1 MLEQVMAD
9 NGFPVPLVEGGDCR
23 VFQFHSGTGEGIM
36 TQYDL
41 FPGVSLMYN
50 DFHMESYDSAFRT
63 TEDLLCIDYC
73 RQGRMEY
80 PAGPDAY
87 SYVEAG
93 DLKLDRRLEHQ
104 GHFTFP
110 LAHYHEITVGFALPQ
125 AAQSLKEWIRE
136 FPVDL
141 ARLQNKFCSSRH
153 PKVLH
158 GAPSI
163 DHIFQELYA
172 VPEQIKIPYF
182 RIKVLEL
189 LLLLERI
196 PQESGMDSYYSAEQ
210 TLLAHHL
217 RDHLLTN
224 REGYVSLAQLAAEHA
239 ISVSHL
245 QKLFKQTYGMP
256 VYHYIKEYRLEQAAV
271 ELVRSRKPITE
282 IAQHAGYDN
291 ASKFSESFKKRY
303 GKTPSRY
310 RADKTNAVKRSIE
323 TKTE

>member
-9 NGFPVPLVEGGDCR
+9 NGFPVPLVEGGNCR

-110 LAHYHEITVGFALPQ
+110 LAHYHGITVGFALPQ

-172 VPEQIKIPYF
+172 VPEQIKLPYF

-189 LLLLERI
+189 LLYLDALEL
-196 PQESGMDSYYSAEQ
+196 PKDAEKPYFYKSQ
-210 TLLAHHL
+210 VEKVKAIHNY
-217 RDHLLTN
+217 N
-224 REGYVSLAQLAAEHA
+224 R
-239 ISVSHL
+239 
-245 QKLFKQTYGMP
+245 
-256 VYHYIKEYRLEQAAV
+256 
-271 ELVRSRKPITE
+271 
-282 IAQHAGYDN
+282 
-291 ASKFSESFKKRY
+291 
-303 GKTPSRY
+303 RY
-310 RADKTNAVKRSIE
+310 RFLRLGRR
-323 TKTE
+323 

>member
-1 MLEQVMAD
+1 MLEQVMAG
-9 NGFPVPLVEGGDCR
+9 NGSPVPLVEGGDCR
-23 VFQFHSGTGEGIM
+23 VFQFHSDTGEGIM

-50 DFHMESYDSAFRT
+50 DFHMESYDSAFHT

-87 SYVEAG
+87 SYVEAS

-110 LAHYHEITVGFALPQ
+110 LSHYHGITVGFALPQ
-125 AAQSLKEWIRE
+125 AAQSLKEWVRE

-141 ARLQNKFCSSRH
+141 FRLQNKFCSGRH

-158 GAPSI
+158 GAPSV

-189 LLLLERI
+189 LLYLDALEL
-196 PQESGMDSYYSAEQ
+196 PKNAEN
-210 TLLAHHL
+210 
-217 RDHLLTN
+217 LT
-224 REGYVSLAQLAAEHA
+224 
-239 ISVSHL
+239 
-245 QKLFKQTYGMP
+245 
-256 VYHYIKEYRLEQAAV
+256 
-271 ELVRSRKPITE
+271 
-282 IAQHAGYDN
+282 
-291 ASKFSESFKKRY
+291 
-303 GKTPSRY
+303 
-310 RADKTNAVKRSIE
+310 SINPR
-323 TKTE
+323 

>member
-9 NGFPVPLVEGGDCR
+9 NGFPVPLVEGGNCR

-80 PAGPDAY
+80 PA
-87 SYVEAG
+87 
-93 DLKLDRRLEHQ
+93 
-104 GHFTFP
+104 
-110 LAHYHEITVGFALPQ
+110 AHYHGITVGFALPQ

-158 GAPSI
+158 GASSI

-172 VPEQIKIPYF
+172 VPEQIKLPYF

-189 LLLLERI
+189 LLYLDALELPKDAEKPYFYKSQVEKVKAIHRLLTGELERHYTI
-196 PQESGMDSYYSAEQ
+196 AELSERFSVPATALKECFKSIYGQPINTYMRNFRMD
-210 TLLAHHL
+210 
-217 RDHLLTN
+217 
-224 REGYVSLAQLAAEHA
+224 
-239 ISVSHL
+239 
-245 QKLFKQTYGMP
+245 
-256 VYHYIKEYRLEQAAV
+256 QAALLLQQEPQMGV
-271 ELVRSRKPITE
+271 AE
-282 IAQHAGYDN
+282 IAGRVGYDSS
-291 ASKFSESFKKRY
+291 SKFAAAFKEVK
-303 GKTPSRY
+303 GKTPLEY
-310 RADKTNAVKRSIE
+310 RRESQ
-323 TKTE
+323 